1 MNLTLRQL
9 RAFVAV
15 ADCASFTEAAKQLH
29 LTQAAMSVL
38 VRELESELGV
48 RLLDRNTRRVELS
61 EAGRDLYP
69 FAQRML
75 SELEEAVHSVGEL
88 RDKKKGLL
96 RVAAPQMMACTLMP
110 QVMAAY
116 REHYPHIEVRL
127 LDTVPEQMLERV
139 LAGQSELAVGPDV
152 AAPPEVERR
161 PLLRDRHHFICKP
174 DHPLARRKQ
183 VRWRELAG
191 LPFIAPTHDFMRR
204 LEPELAAAGLAAPP
218 MLLPVHQVSYMT
230 TALGLVAAGLGVTAC
245 PSYAAPLVQGHG
257 LVMRPLA
264 EPVFY
269 REVCIFNAAARSL
282 SPAAQSFVDFITAFV
297 IKKTAT
303 KKAGKP

>member
-9 RAFVAV
+9 RAFLAV
-15 ADCASFTEAAKQLH
+15 ADCASFTEAARQLH

-38 VRELESELGV
+38 VRELEAELGV
-48 RLLDRNTRRVELS
+48 RVLDRSTRRVELT

-69 FAQRML
+69 FAQRVL
-75 SELEEAVHSVGEL
+75 RELEDAVSSVGEL

-110 QVMAAY
+110 QVIAAY
-116 REHYPHIEVRL
+116 RERYPQVEVQL
-127 LDTVPEQMLERV
+127 WDTVPELMIERV
-139 LAGQSELAVGPDV
+139 LSAQVELAVGPDV
-152 AAPPEVERR
+152 AAPPELARR
-161 PLLRDRHHFICKP
+161 PLLSDRHHFICKP

-204 LEPELAAAGLAAPP
+204 LEPELAAAGQAAP
-218 MLLPVHQVSYMT
+218 LVLPVHQVSYMT
-230 TALGLVAAGLGVTAC
+230 TALGLVAAGLGVTAV

-257 LVMRPLA
+257 LAMRPLVD
-264 EPVFY
+264 PVFY
-269 REVCIFNAAARSL
+269 REVCIFSAAARSL
-282 SPAAQSFVDFITAFV
+282 SPAAQGFVEFTTAFV
-297 IKKTAT
+297 
-303 KKAGKP
+303 GKGGGR

>member
-9 RAFVAV
+9 RAFLAV
-15 ADCASFTEAAKQLH
+15 ADCASFTEAARQLH

-38 VRELESELGV
+38 VRELEAELGV
-48 RLLDRNTRRVELS
+48 RVLDRSTRRVDLT

-69 FAQRML
+69 FAQRVL
-75 SELEEAVHSVGEL
+75 RELEDAVHSVGEL

-110 QVMAAY
+110 QVIAAY
-116 REHYPHIEVRL
+116 RERHPQVEVQL
-127 LDTVPEQMLERV
+127 SDTVPELMLERV
-139 LAGQSELAVGPDV
+139 LSAQVELAVGPDV
-152 AAPPEVERR
+152 AAPPELERR
-161 PLLRDRHHFICKP
+161 PLLRDRHHFICQP

-204 LEPELAAAGLAAPP
+204 LAPELAAAGLEAP
-218 MLLPVHQVSYMT
+218 MVLPVHQVSYMT
-230 TALGLVAAGLGVTAC
+230 TALGLVAAGLGVSAV

-257 LVMRPLA
+257 LVMRPLVD
-264 EPVFY
+264 PVFY
-269 REVCIFNAAARSL
+269 REVCIFSAAARSL
-282 SPAAQSFVDFITAFV
+282 SPAAQSFVEFMADFVGSSGANE
-297 IKKTAT
+297 
-303 KKAGKP
+303 KKARS

>member
-9 RAFVAV
+9 RAFIAV
-15 ADCASFTEAAKQLH
+15 ADCASFTEAARQLH

-38 VRELESELGV
+38 VRELEAELGV

-69 FAQRML
+69 FAQRVL
-75 SELEEAVHSVGEL
+75 RELEDAVHSVGEL

-110 QVMAAY
+110 RVIAAY
-116 REHYPHIEVRL
+116 RQQFPDVEVQL
-127 LDTVPEQMLERV
+127 WDTVPELMLERV
-139 LAGQSELAVGPDV
+139 LSAQVELAVGPDG
-152 AAPPEVERR
+152 AAPSELTRQ
-161 PLLRDRHHFICKP
+161 PLLRDRHHFICQT
-174 DHPLARRKQ
+174 DHRLARKKQ

-204 LEPELAAAGLAAPP
+204 LEPELAAAGLSAP
-218 MLLPVHQVSYMT
+218 LVLPVHQVSYMT

-257 LVMRPLA
+257 LAMRPLVD
-264 EPVFY
+264 PVFY
-269 REVCIFNAAARSL
+269 REVCIYSAAARSL
-282 SPAAQSFVDFITAFV
+282 SPAAQSFVDFICEFV
-297 IKKTAT
+297 KHER
-303 KKAGKP
+303 

>member
-9 RAFVAV
+9 RAFIAV
-15 ADCASFTEAAKQLH
+15 ADCASFTEAARQLH

-38 VRELESELGV
+38 VRELEAELGV

-69 FAQRML
+69 FAQRVL
-75 SELEEAVHSVGEL
+75 RELEDAVHSVGEL

-110 QVMAAY
+110 RVIAAY
-116 REHYPHIEVRL
+116 RAQFPEVEVQL
-127 LDTVPEQMLERV
+127 WDTVPELMLERV
-139 LAGQSELAVGPDV
+139 QSAQVELAIGPDG
-152 AAPPEVERR
+152 AAPPELARR
-161 PLLRDRHHFICKP
+161 PLLRDRHHFICQN

-204 LEPELAAAGLAAPP
+204 LEPELAAAGLSAP
-218 MLLPVHQVSYMT
+218 LVLPVHQVSYMS

-257 LVMRPLA
+257 LAMRPLVD
-264 EPVFY
+264 PVFY
-269 REVCIFNAAARSL
+269 REVCIYSAAARSL
-282 SPAAQSFVDFITAFV
+282 SPAAQSFVEFITGFV
-297 IKKTAT
+297 ARER
-303 KKAGKP
+303 

>member
-9 RAFVAV
+9 RAFIAV
-15 ADCASFTEAAKQLH
+15 ADCASFTEAARQLH

-48 RLLDRNTRRVELS
+48 RLLDRSTRRVDLS

-75 SELEEAVHSVGEL
+75 RELEDAVHSVGEL

-110 QVMAAY
+110 RVIGAY
-116 REHYPHIEVRL
+116 RQRYPDVEVQL
-127 LDTVPEQMLERV
+127 ADTVPEQMHERV
-139 LAGQSELAVGPDV
+139 LSAQVELAIGPDG
-152 AAPPEVERR
+152 ATPPELARR
-161 PLLRDRHHFICKP
+161 PLLRDRHHFICQP
-174 DHPLARRKQ
+174 QHALARKKQ
-183 VRWRELAG
+183 VRWRDLAG

-204 LEPELAAAGLAAPP
+204 LEPELAAAGVPLP
-218 MLLPVHQVSYMT
+218 LVQPVHQVSYMT
-230 TALGLVAAGLGVTAC
+230 TALGLVSAGLGVTAC

-257 LVMRPLA
+257 LVMRPLVD
-264 EPVFY
+264 PVFY
-269 REVCIFNAAARSL
+269 REVCIYSAAARSL
-282 SPAAQSFVDFITAFV
+282 SPAGESFVEFIQGFV
-297 IKKTAT
+297 QGA
-303 KKAGKP
+303 